1 MVYLSKMVIVHS
13 YVSLLEGMVIVCY
26 CVLLS
31 RPKANPLE
39 LITVQSLRRVEI
51 PNLLASILQLDH
63 AKVGYIKLYK
73 FLLFLEWIE
82 TPNWEHMFLQSAF
95 YIFLQDEDTVLTWA
109 SWQLGLSQW
118 TQVIASCWEISA
130 WSRRSRRASR
140 CSMANFLPALE
151 S

>member
-1 MVYLSKMVIVHS
+1 MVIVHS

-39 LITVQSLRRVEI
+39 LITVQSWRRVEI

-82 TPNWEHMFLQSAF
+82 TPNWEHMFLQSPF

-109 SWQLGLSQW
+109 S
-118 TQVIASCWEISA
+118 
-130 WSRRSRRASR
+130 
-140 CSMANFLPALE
+140 
-151 S
+151 